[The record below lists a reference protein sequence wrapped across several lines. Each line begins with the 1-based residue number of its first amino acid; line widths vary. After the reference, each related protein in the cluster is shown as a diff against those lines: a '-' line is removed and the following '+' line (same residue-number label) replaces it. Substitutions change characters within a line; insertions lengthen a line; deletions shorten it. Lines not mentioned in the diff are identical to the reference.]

1 MKLKGFYVPSM
12 LLKMVC
18 NLPIPSMTSMTQRFD
33 TASDWI
39 FSQHPRKDDG
49 HSGAA
54 SGALPGIVSVTD
66 KDVSSSGTPG
76 VALPPPG
83 GIGAF
88 GDVVPRLEGGRP
100 AYNLKRL
107 TSSYS
112 FKFASST

>member
-1 MKLKGFYVPSM
+1 
-12 LLKMVC
+12 MVC

-33 TASDWI
+33 TASDSI
-39 FSQHPRKDDG
+39 PSQHPRKDDG
-49 HSGAA
+49 YSGVV
-54 SGALPGIVSVTD
+54 SGALPGIVSFTD

-76 VALPPPG
+76 AALPSPG

-88 GDVVPRLEGGRP
+88 GGVVPRLEGRRP

-112 FKFASST
+112 LKFASST